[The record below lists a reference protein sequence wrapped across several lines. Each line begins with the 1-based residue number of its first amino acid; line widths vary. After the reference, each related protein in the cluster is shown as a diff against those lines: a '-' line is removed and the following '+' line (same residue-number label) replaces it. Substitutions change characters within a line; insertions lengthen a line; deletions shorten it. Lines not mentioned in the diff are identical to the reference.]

1 MLQEL
6 RANTLGINGKI
17 SLSKEVKHIKN
28 NKMGIVEPKTTIT
41 KIKYFPL
48 GSIAEWR
55 CKKKDPT

>member
-28 NKMGIVEPKTTIT
+28 NKMGIVELKTTIT

-55 CKKKDPT
+55 

>member
-17 SLSKEVKHIKN
+17 RLSKEVKHIKN
-28 NKMGIVEPKTTIT
+28 NKMGIVELKNTIT

-55 CKKKDPT
+55 